1 MKEAP
6 RIFDVVV
13 KLGIISFG
21 LEWMNG
27 SQISACE
34 ISGQEAVVGRK
45 EAKKGQIYKIVKG
58 N

>member
-1 MKEAP
+1 M
-6 RIFDVVV
+6 

-45 EAKKGQIYKIVKG
+45 EAKKGQTYKIVKG